1 MGFSYLRLRSG
12 LGPNHYTSSDTR
24 SGPNSSVGRDELGR
38 RCVSELV
45 DTDSY
50 HLKAST
56 NMNQS
61 AQTHTDGLVGTRTIK
76 NTKAIVTG
84 AGRGFGRAVAAALS
98 AAGAHVIRVARTG
111 ELGDSFSP
119 VAADAADPATP
130 GRLMEEYRPRTLVL
144 CAGAAPRMS
153 SLPDQTWESFSQ
165 NWNVDVAQAFHW
177 TRCALR
183 LPLRPG
189 SSVIA
194 MSSGAAVNG
203 SPLSGG
209 YAGAKATVRFITS
222 YAAIESQRAGLGI
235 RFVSVLPRLTPAT
248 DLGAKAV
255 AAYAERQGVDVE
267 TFVQSMGSMGPV
279 LNTEQVGKSI
289 LQIATGDPQDAGA
302 YLLASSGL
310 SALA

>member
-1 MGFSYLRLRSG
+1 
-12 LGPNHYTSSDTR
+12 
-24 SGPNSSVGRDELGR
+24 
-38 RCVSELV
+38 
-45 DTDSY
+45 
-50 HLKAST
+50 
-56 NMNQS
+56 MNQS
-61 AQTHTDGLVGTRTIK
+61 PQTHTDSLVGTRTIK

-98 AAGAHVIRVARTG
+98 ATGAHVIGVARTGAQLDEVAG
-111 ELGDSFSP
+111 ELGDSFTP

-130 GRLMEEYRPRTLVL
+130 GRLIEEYRPRTLVL

-153 SLPDQTWESFSQ
+153 SLQDQTWASFSQ

-235 RFVSVLPRLTPAT
+235 SFVSVLPRLTPAT

-279 LNTEQVGKSI
+279 LNAEQVGKSV
-289 LQIATGDPQDAGA
+289 LEIAAAIASGNPPGDGA

-310 SALA
+310 SALV